1 MAKFR
6 SAVAPRTSIVVLP
19 AAKSRGKLTRRRRV
33 GAVARRV
40 GRRARGVARESAL
53 PLATLI
59 GSAALGWAQAKG
71 HLNKLPTIGGS
82 RAMTLAIAG
91 YALTRLTSNATAR
104 SLGKTA
110 MLVGAFDFGAKQ
122 GGGKSA
128 LEGDDLEGDDLDGD
142 DFGSDDE

>member
-1 MAKFR
+1 
-6 SAVAPRTSIVVLP
+6 
-19 AAKSRGKLTRRRRV
+19 
-33 GAVARRV
+33 
-40 GRRARGVARESAL
+40 
-53 PLATLI
+53 
-59 GSAALGWAQAKG
+59 
-71 HLNKLPTIGGS
+71 
-82 RAMTLAIAG
+82 MTLAIAG

-122 GGGKSA
+122 GGGKSS